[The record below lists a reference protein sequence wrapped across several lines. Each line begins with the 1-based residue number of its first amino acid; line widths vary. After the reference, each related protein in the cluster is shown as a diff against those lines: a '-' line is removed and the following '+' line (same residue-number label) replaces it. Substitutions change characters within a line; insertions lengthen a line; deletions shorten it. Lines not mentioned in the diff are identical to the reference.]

1 MKIIIVFLFFPSD
14 DSQPLKKTTSNKPC
28 SSKPGISGLTSVRR
42 KDQSGQPPVSATSQ
56 QSLTSAASS
65 TRAVVGTTGRSSNT
79 SEARKNNSSSYDSS
93 PCVNVGVAEA
103 DLVIPPSDEEAEEDE
118 VVPASPPPVK
128 KARFLFQRC
137 FEPTLNSE
145 DLEDEI
151 VYVPDSDEDI

>member
-1 MKIIIVFLFFPSD
+1 M
-14 DSQPLKKTTSNKPC
+14 
-28 SSKPGISGLTSVRR
+28 
-42 KDQSGQPPVSATSQ
+42 SATSQ

-65 TRAVVGTTGRSSNT
+65 TRAVVGITGRPSNT
-79 SEARKNNSSSYDSS
+79 SEARKNHSSSYESS
-93 PCVNVGVAEA
+93 SCVNVGDGAA
-103 DLVIPPSDEEAEEDE
+103 QTDLVIPPSDEEAEEDE

-145 DLEDEI
+145 DLDEI